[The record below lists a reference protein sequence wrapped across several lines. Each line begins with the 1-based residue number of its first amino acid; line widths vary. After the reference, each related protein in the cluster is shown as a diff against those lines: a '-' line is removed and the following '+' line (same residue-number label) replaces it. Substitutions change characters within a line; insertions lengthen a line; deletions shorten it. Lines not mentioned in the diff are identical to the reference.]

1 MQLAARNDFELFGL
15 EPRYRLDRAELD
27 ARWKRLAAQVH
38 PDRHL
43 GQGAAAQAQAMQW
56 ALRVNEAYRRLRDP
70 LQRGAYLCE
79 QRGAP
84 IQAESNTHMC
94 MAFLGEQMAWR
105 EALDEADEEAAIDQ
119 LQAQVKRRQQGL
131 FDTVAREL
139 DDAGGSPQ
147 LAAQA
152 VRSLMFVARFL
163 QDIERRR
170 DALFPL

>member
-1 MQLAARNDFELFGL
+1 MHLAHDDFELFGL
-15 EPRYRLDRAELD
+15 PARYRLDRAELD
-27 ARWKRLAAQVH
+27 ARWKSLAAQVH

-70 LQRGAYLCE
+70 LTRGAYLCE
-79 QRGAP
+79 QRGAA

-105 EALDEADEEAAIDQ
+105 EQLDEAQDESAIDA
-119 LQAQVKRRQQGL
+119 LQAQVRRRQQGL
-131 FDTVAREL
+131 FETVAREL
-139 DDAGGSPQ
+139 DDAGGQPQ
-147 LAAQA
+147 QAAQA

-163 QDIERRR
+163 KDIERRR
-170 DALFPL
+170 DALFPI

>member
-1 MQLAARNDFELFGL
+1 MHLASNDFELFGL
-15 EPRYRLDRAELD
+15 PAQYRLDRADLD

-38 PDRHL
+38 PDRHV

-70 LQRGAYLCE
+70 LSRGAYLCE
-79 QRGAP
+79 LRGTP

-94 MAFLGEQMAWR
+94 MAFLGEQMEWR
-105 EALDEADEEAAIDQ
+105 ESLDEADDEATIDA
-119 LQAQVKRRQQGL
+119 LQSRVKKRQQGL

-139 DDAGGSPQ
+139 DEAGGHLPQ
-147 LAAQA
+147 AAQA

-163 QDIERRR
+163 KDIERRR
-170 DALFPL
+170 DALFPI